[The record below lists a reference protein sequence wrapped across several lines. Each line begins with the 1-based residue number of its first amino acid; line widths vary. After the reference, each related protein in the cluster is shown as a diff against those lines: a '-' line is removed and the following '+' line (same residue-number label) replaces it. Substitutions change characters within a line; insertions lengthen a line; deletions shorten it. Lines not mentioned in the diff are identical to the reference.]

1 MTVPY
6 LLRFCPCRALMYV
19 VWYSYPGCRFA
30 CPGLCACWA
39 FSPCIIG
46 CTSAIQ
52 ASLIAFGLCD
62 NSARPCLNQKLILS
76 HGCVESQSTR
86 PEGTEVHSP
95 AASEA
100 TPWAKEIIGLSA
112 RFVCLYCALCE
123 RLGAIG
129 GTGAPVGGLAAH
141 LQFEHAAAH
150 DVVVEEVRLGVAAS
164 VELGPLHI
172 DVLSAVVEGP
182 YGEALAVGEL

>member
-112 RFVCLYCALCE
+112 RLVCLLTHLGLCATLAFSPL
-123 RLGAIG
+123 RLPLLHFVRAVRGDRRDG
-129 GTGAPVGGLAAH
+129 YPSWRVGCPFA
-141 LQFEHAAAH
+141 
-150 DVVVEEVRLGVAAS
+150 VRARHRA
-164 VELGPLHI
+164 
-172 DVLSAVVEGP
+172 
-182 YGEALAVGEL
+182 